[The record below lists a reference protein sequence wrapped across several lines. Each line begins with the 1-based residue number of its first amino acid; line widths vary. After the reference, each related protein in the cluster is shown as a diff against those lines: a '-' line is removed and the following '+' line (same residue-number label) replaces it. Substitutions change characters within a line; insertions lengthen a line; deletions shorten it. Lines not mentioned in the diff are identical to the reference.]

1 MYGDSLR
8 KKREFLLLPRKEKMN
23 EYSQTE
29 PVFTGVWIPKE
40 VLLDESLKP
49 ADKILYAEIASFG
62 DRGCWKQNAE
72 LAEIIGVGKMTF
84 IACCKR
90 LEVGGYITQKRLVG
104 RVLRTTTLSF
114 AGKKNASKNTK
125 PAKKQSPKIGLE
137 SPKIIPQ
144 SPKNGPQSPKNGL
157 SIKEYTKNTQS
168 NTHSICSSPNGDLHK
183 PIENVGKCVV
193 KKSGLNV
200 KIAAVFDH
208 WEKVMGVK
216 MKSSKLNGIACK
228 RLIEF
233 CGGDEEQVCRV
244 IDAIPVMVREEGEY
258 AVRISDFVDLEKKWN
273 KMMDW
278 GRRKAI
284 KVQAEKE
291 EEEKPIE
298 W

>member
-1 MYGDSLR
+1 MQNSLHLT
-8 KKREFLLLPRKEKMN
+8 REFLLLPRKEKMN
-23 EYSQTE
+23 EYSQNE

-90 LEVGGYITQKRLVG
+90 LEAGGYITQKRLVG
-104 RVLRTTTLSF
+104 RVLRMTTLSF
-114 AGKKNASKNTK
+114 AGKKKASNNMK
-125 PAKKQSPKIGLE
+125 PDKKQSSKIEPE

-157 SIKEYTKNTQS
+157 SIKEYTKNTHS
-168 NTHSICSSPNGDLHK
+168 NTHSICSSPNGKLLEHIDNSEK
-183 PIENVGKCVV
+183 SVV

-200 KIAAVFDH
+200 KIAAVFNH

-216 MKSSKLNGIACK
+216 MKSSKLNGIACR
-228 RLIEF
+228 RLIDF
-233 CGGDEEQVCRV
+233 CNGDENQVCRV
-244 IDAIPVMVREEGEY
+244 IDAIPKMVRDEGQY

-273 KMMDW
+273 KVIDW

-284 KVQAEKE
+284 ERQSEQE
-291 EEEKPIE
+291 GREKPIE